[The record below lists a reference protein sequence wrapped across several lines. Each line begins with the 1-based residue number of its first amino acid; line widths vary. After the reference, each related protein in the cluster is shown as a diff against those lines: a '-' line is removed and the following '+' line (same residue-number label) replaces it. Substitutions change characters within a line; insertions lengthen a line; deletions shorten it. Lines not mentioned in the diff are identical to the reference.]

1 MSLLGEESA
10 GEFYLL
16 GLLCYGLLTQEVS
29 SWKCCACE
37 VRWIVFAAPL
47 GIQFSLVGFAQ
58 ASLPKSCLPLH
69 AFWPFVVDSKDLLD
83 QKNQDSGR
91 IKPHD

>member
-47 GIQFSLVGFAQ
+47 GFNFSLVSFAQ
-58 ASLPKSCLPLH
+58 VKFIGEFAQ
-69 AFWPFVVDSKDLLD
+69 VLLTAACFLAIR
-83 QKNQDSGR
+83 GLF
-91 IKPHD
+91 